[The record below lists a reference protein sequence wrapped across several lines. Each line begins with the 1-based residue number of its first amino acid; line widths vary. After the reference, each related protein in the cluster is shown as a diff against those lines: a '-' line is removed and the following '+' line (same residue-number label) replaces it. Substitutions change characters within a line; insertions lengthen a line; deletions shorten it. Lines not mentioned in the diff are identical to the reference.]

1 MAFLI
6 TEASREIELWE
17 SKSKV
22 PYIVGVFASAEVKNA
37 NGRKYRR
44 DILDREVSK
53 FVTEK
58 VKTKTAWGE
67 LSHPE
72 SSEINLDR
80 AAILIEELEWRGSD
94 VIGKAKI
101 LSTPMGEIVRALVK
115 EGNIGISSRGL
126 GTVNES
132 GYVNEDFALLCW
144 DVVADAS
151 NPGSKFMNGILEGKT
166 FSLPNEKEEKKE
178 SGMSVKEA
186 QALYVKYC
194 KSVIEEGMKKISY

>member
-1 MAFLI
+1 MALLI
-6 TEASREIELWE
+6 TEASHQIELWE
-17 SKSKV
+17 SASKT
-22 PYIVGVFASAEVKNA
+22 PYILGIFASAEVKNA

-44 DILDREVSK
+44 DILDREVDK
-53 FVTEK
+53 FMTEK

-80 AAILIEELEWRGSD
+80 AAIIIEELEWKGND

-101 LSTPMGEIVRALVK
+101 LSTPMGKLVSSLMK

-132 GYVNEDFALLCW
+132 GYVNEDFNLLCW

-151 NPGSKFMNGILEGKT
+151 NPGSKFMNGILEGRT
-166 FSLPNEKEEKKE
+166 FDVPGETKPQMSLT
-178 SGMSVKEA
+178 EA
-186 QALYVKYC
+186 QEEYMKYC
-194 KSVIEEGMKKISY
+194 KSLIEKGIKRI

>member
-6 TEASREIELWE
+6 TEASHEVELWE
-17 SKSKV
+17 SNNKT

-37 NGRKYRR
+37 NGRKYRK
-44 DILDREVSK
+44 DVLEREVDK
-53 FVTEK
+53 FIVEK

-72 SSEINLDR
+72 SGEINLDR
-80 AAILIEELEWRGSD
+80 AAIIIEELEWRGND

-101 LSTPMGEIVRALVK
+101 LSTPMGQIVKSLVR

-132 GYVNEDFALLCW
+132 GYVNEDFTLLCW
-144 DVVADAS
+144 DIVADAS

-166 FSLPNEKEEKKE
+166 FEINKVPEKPLTQ
-178 SGMSVKEA
+178 KEA
-186 QALYVKYC
+186 SDLYLNYC
-194 KSVIEEGMKKISY
+194 KSLIEDSIRKI

>member
-1 MAFLI
+1 MALLI
-6 TEASREIELWE
+6 TEASQQIELWE
-17 SKSKV
+17 SKSKT

-44 DILDREVSK
+44 DILDREVDK
-53 FVTEK
+53 FVAEK

-80 AAILIEELEWRGSD
+80 AAIIIEELQWKGND

-101 LSTPMGEIVRALVK
+101 LSTPMGQLVSSLMK
-115 EGNIGISSRGL
+115 EGSIGISSRGL

-132 GYVNEDFALLCW
+132 GYVNEDFNLLCW

-151 NPGSKFMNGILEGKT
+151 NPGSKFMNGILEGRT
-166 FSLPNEKEEKKE
+166 FDIPGQTEPK
-178 SGMSVKEA
+178 MSISEA
-186 QALYVKYC
+186 QDMYAKYC
-194 KSVIEEGMKKISY
+194 KSLIEQGIKKI

>member
-6 TEASREIELWE
+6 TESSQDIELWE
-17 SKSKV
+17 SKDKT

-37 NGRKYRR
+37 NGRKYRK
-44 DILDREVSK
+44 DILDREVEK
-53 FVTEK
+53 FVAEK
-58 VKTKTAWGE
+58 VNTKTAWGE

-80 AAILIEELEWRGSD
+80 AAIIIEGLEWKGND

-101 LSTPMGEIVRALVK
+101 LSTPMGQTVKALMK
-115 EGNIGISSRGL
+115 DGNIGISSRGL

-132 GYVNEDFALLCW
+132 GYVNEDFSLLCW

-151 NPGSKFMNGILEGKT
+151 NPGSRFMNGILEGRT
-166 FSLPNEKEEKKE
+166 FFNPLEKEER
-178 SGMSVKEA
+178 MSLQDA
-186 QALYVKYC
+186 QDEYGRYC
-194 KSVIEEGMKKISY
+194 KSLIEKNIKEILK

>member
-17 SKSKV
+17 SSNKT

-44 DILDREVSK
+44 DILDREVDK
-53 FVTEK
+53 FITEK
-58 VKTKTAWGE
+58 VKTKTSWGE

-101 LSTPMGEIVRALVK
+101 LSTPMGQIVRSLVK

-166 FSLPNEKEEKKE
+166 FSIPTEKKD

-186 QALYVKYC
+186 QDMYAKYC
-194 KSVIEEGMKKISY
+194 RSIIEESMKKISK

>member
-6 TEASREIELWE
+6 TESSREIELWE
-17 SKSKV
+17 SKNKT

-37 NGRKYRR
+37 NGRKYKK
-44 DILDREVSK
+44 DILGREVGN
-53 FVTEK
+53 FIEEK
-58 VKTKTAWGE
+58 VNTKTAWGE

-80 AAILIEELEWRGSD
+80 VAIMIESLEWRGTD
-94 VIGKAKI
+94 VMGKAKI
-101 LSTPMGEIVRALVK
+101 LSTPMGEIVKSLMK

-132 GYVNEDFALLCW
+132 GYVNEDFTLLCW

-151 NPGSKFMNGILEGKT
+151 NPGSKFMNGILEGRT
-166 FSLPNEKEEKKE
+166 FNIPKEKEPSISLE
-178 SGMSVKEA
+178 EA
-186 QALYVKYC
+186 KQKYFKYC
-194 KSVIEEGMKKISY
+194 KELIEKSIKKL

>member
-6 TEASREIELWE
+6 TEASREVELWE
-17 SKSKV
+17 SNNKT

-44 DILDREVSK
+44 DILDREVTK
-53 FVTEK
+53 FLEEK
-58 VKTKTAWGE
+58 VKTRTAWGE
-67 LSHPE
+67 LLHPE

-80 AAILIEELEWRGSD
+80 AAIMIESLEWRGND

-101 LSTPMGEIVRALVK
+101 LSTPMGEIVKTLVK

-132 GYVNEDFALLCW
+132 GYVNEDFSLLCW
-144 DVVADAS
+144 DIVADAS

-166 FSLPNEKEEKKE
+166 FEINRTPSAH
-178 SGMSVKEA
+178 MSIKEA
-186 QALYVKYC
+186 QDLYFKFC
-194 KSVIEEGMKKISY
+194 KSLIEEKIREI

>member
-6 TEASREIELWE
+6 TESSQEIELWE
-17 SKSKV
+17 SKNKT
-22 PYIVGVFASAEVKNA
+22 PYIVGIFASAEVKNA
-37 NGRKYRR
+37 NARTYRR

-53 FVTEK
+53 FMTEK
-58 VKTKTAWGE
+58 VKTRTAWGE

-80 AAILIEELEWRGSD
+80 ASIIIEDLEWKGND

-101 LSTPMGEIVRALVK
+101 LSTPMGMLVRSLIK

-132 GYVNEDFALLCW
+132 GYVNEDFNLLCW

-151 NPGSKFMNGILEGKT
+151 NPGSKFMNGILEGRSFDIPGQMVPK
-166 FSLPNEKEEKKE
+166 
-178 SGMSVKEA
+178 MSKDDA
-186 QALYVKYC
+186 QREYARYC
-194 KSVIEEGMKKISY
+194 KSLIEASLKGI

>member
-6 TEASREIELWE
+6 TEASSAIELWE
-17 SKSKV
+17 SKSKT

-37 NGRKYRR
+37 NGRKYPK
-44 DILDREVSK
+44 DILEREVDK
-53 FVTEK
+53 FTNEK
-58 VKTKTAWGE
+58 INNKTAWGE
-67 LSHPE
+67 LTHPE

-80 AAILIEELEWRGSD
+80 AAILIEGLEWKGSD

-101 LSTPMGEIVRALVK
+101 LSTPMGKLVQALIK

-132 GYVNEDFALLCW
+132 GYVNEDFNLLCW

-151 NPGSKFMNGILEGKT
+151 NPGSKFMNGILEGRT
-166 FSLPNEKEEKKE
+166 FENANYVEPQMSNEDAHREY
-178 SGMSVKEA
+178 A
-186 QALYVKYC
+186 KYC
-194 KSVIEEGMKKISY
+194 KALIEQGIKGI

>member
-1 MAFLI
+1 MALLI
-6 TEASREIELWE
+6 TEASSAIELWE
-17 SKSKV
+17 SKNKT
-22 PYIVGVFASAEVKNA
+22 PYIVGIFASAEVKNA
-37 NGRKYRR
+37 NGRKYRKE
-44 DILDREVSK
+44 ILDREVDK
-53 FVTEK
+53 FMTEK

-80 AAILIEELEWRGSD
+80 AAIMIEGLEWKGSD

-101 LSTPMGEIVRALVK
+101 LETPMGNLVKALIK

-132 GYVNEDFALLCW
+132 GYVNEDFNLLCW

-166 FSLPNEKEEKKE
+166 FNVPGEVEPQMSLD
-178 SGMSVKEA
+178 EA
-186 QALYVKYC
+186 QEEYARYC
-194 KSVIEEGMKKISY
+194 KSLIEKSVGKI

>member
-6 TEASREIELWE
+6 TETSAQIELWE
-17 SKSKV
+17 NTNKT

-37 NGRKYRR
+37 NGRKYKRS
-44 DILDREVSK
+44 ILEREVDK
-53 FVTEK
+53 FMSEK

-80 AAILIEELEWRGSD
+80 AAIIIEGLEWKGND

-101 LSTPMGEIVRALVK
+101 LSTPTGQIVKSLMS

-132 GYVNEDFALLCW
+132 GYVNEDFTLLCW
-144 DVVADAS
+144 DIVADAS
-151 NPGSKFMNGILEGKT
+151 NPGSKFMNGILEGRTFFNPLEKT
-166 FSLPNEKEEKKE
+166 DTV
-178 SGMSVKEA
+178 SVDEA
-186 QALYVKYC
+186 TQTYANYC
-194 KSVIEEGMKKISY
+194 KKLIEKGLSDLF

>member
-1 MAFLI
+1 MALLI
-6 TEASREIELWE
+6 TEASSAIELWE
-17 SKSKV
+17 SKNKT

-37 NGRKYRR
+37 NGRKYRKE
-44 DILDREVSK
+44 ILDREVDK
-53 FVTEK
+53 FMTEK
-58 VKTKTAWGE
+58 VKTKTSWGE

-80 AAILIEELEWRGSD
+80 AAILIEDLEWKGSD

-101 LSTPMGEIVRALVK
+101 LNTPMGTLVAALIK

-132 GYVNEDFALLCW
+132 GYVNEDFNLLCW

-166 FSLPNEKEEKKE
+166 FHIPGQEPEEE
-178 SGMSVKEA
+178 PRMSVSEA
-186 QALYVKYC
+186 QEEYAKYC
-194 KSVIEEGMKKISY
+194 KTLIEQSMRKI